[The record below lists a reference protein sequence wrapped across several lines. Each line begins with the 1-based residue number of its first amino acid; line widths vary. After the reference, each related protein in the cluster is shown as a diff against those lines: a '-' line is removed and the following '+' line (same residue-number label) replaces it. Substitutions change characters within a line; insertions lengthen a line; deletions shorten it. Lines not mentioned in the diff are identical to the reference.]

1 MRTFRLLGLVL
12 ITMLV
17 SINFAACSDGNEQDD
32 LSPDKNPTIT
42 IDSSI
47 ITNGLAFAAEGSIK
61 SVSFTTNTDWTLN
74 IASTTGGSTWCMASV
89 TSGKK
94 GEASVEFTT
103 LDNSDYDDRSVS
115 VTIKAGTASQTFTI
129 TQKCKEAILLTA
141 DKFEIVQEGGS
152 ITVEVKSNIDYQ
164 MEISESAKSWITE
177 TTTRA
182 LTTHNHTFSVAANEE
197 YEKREGE
204 IFFKKGEHIETVRV
218 YQAGGAV
225 IVLTKEKYEVSDKGE
240 TITVEIKSNVEYGIK
255 MPQVDW
261 IYDEASARG
270 ASSHTLKYVINP
282 NETYDSR
289 SAQIIYF
296 DKNNTA
302 SADTLTIIQVQ
313 KDAIVIANNEYTI
326 DAKEQTIEV
335 ELSSNIDYTIS
346 IADDGKDWISRV
358 ENTRSLTTKK
368 IKFNIAEN
376 TSDDSRTSHI
386 TFASGNGVSQNI
398 EIIQQGALPVI
409 HVETAGTLSGLI
421 DSSVKDEITKL
432 KITGKLNSTD
442 MEFLRKMKKIQVLD
456 LSEVNMAS
464 PWESAFQDCKSL
476 VSITLPD
483 SMTSLGNYA
492 FDGCKG
498 LIAINASKNN
508 SNYTSL
514 DGVLYDK
521 NGTTL
526 IQCPEGKASITI
538 PEQVS
543 SIADAAFSRCTNL
556 TSMII
561 PNGVTNIGSGAF
573 SNCISL
579 TSITIPN
586 SVTSIGDYIFQW
598 CVELKSI
605 TIPTNLKS
613 ISRFAFLSCWK
624 LSSVTISDG
633 VTRINEGAFA
643 ACKSLVSITIPG
655 SVTNIS
661 ENAMSGNQNLTS
673 INVDKDNS
681 KYLSID
687 GVLYDKDASILMQCP
702 GGKTSITIPNTVE
715 AIGAGAFF
723 GCINL
728 TSITIPN
735 SVTSIGEGAFQG
747 CRNLTSMVI
756 PSSVINISGNAFST
770 CESLVSITIPN
781 SVTCIESHLFD
792 GCTSLT
798 TLTIPNNVISIKE
811 CAFWNCSGLV
821 SITIPNSV
829 TRIERQAFEACTN
842 LTSVTIPNSVR
853 YWGGYVFWECSNI
866 SEIHLGYEYVS
877 GMDPYLFSSVDK
889 RTCVLYVP
897 RGCEYD
903 YRYAD
908 GWKNFK
914 NIVEE

>member
-1 MRTFRLLGLVL
+1 
-12 ITMLV
+12 MLV

-74 IASTTGGSTWCMASV
+74 IASTTGGSTWCTASV

-261 IYDEASARG
+261 IYDEASVRG

-326 DAKEQTIEV
+326 DAKGQTIEV

-442 MEFLRKMKKIQVLD
+442 MEFLRKMKEIQVLD
-456 LSEVNMAS
+456 LSEVNMIKLGYYSLQVCQSLTSIIIPKSVTIIEDGVFWGCSRLTSVVIPDGVTSIGDYAFGGCS
-464 PWESAFQDCKSL
+464 RLTSIIIPDKVTTLSSNAFQFCTKLTSINVGEGNTEYSSIDGALYNKNASTLLKCPEGKM
-476 VSITLPD
+476 SITIPG
-483 SMTSLGNYA
+483 SMTNIGDIA
-492 FDGCKG
+492 FYLCSR
-498 LIAINASKNN
+498 LTSINVDENN
-508 SNYTSL
+508 AKYLSI
-514 DGVLYDK
+514 DGVLYDI
-521 NGTTL
+521 NASTL
-526 IQCPEGKASITI
+526 IKCPENIPSITI
-538 PEQVS
+538 PNSVT
-543 SIADAAFSRCTNL
+543 SIGDESLSRLNL
-556 TSMII
+556 TSITI
-561 PNGVTNIGSGAF
+561 PNSVINIGDRALSSSNFTSITIPNSVTSLGNGAF
-573 SNCISL
+573 DNCSYLTSITLPNSVTTIGNETFASCSGL

-586 SVTSIGDYIFQW
+586 SVTSIGI
-598 CVELKSI
+598 E
-605 TIPTNLKS
+605 
-613 ISRFAFLSCWK
+613 AFSGC
-624 LSSVTISDG
+624 
-633 VTRINEGAFA
+633 R
-643 ACKSLVSITIPG
+643 SLTSITIPG
-655 SVTNIS
+655 NV
-661 ENAMSGNQNLTS
+661 TS
-673 INVDKDNS
+673 IGMEAFS
-681 KYLSID
+681 W
-687 GVLYDKDASILMQCP
+687 CP
-702 GGKTSITIPNTVE
+702 GLTSITISNGVTRIGDHAFWGCSSLTSIIIPNSVTS
-715 AIGAGAFF
+715 IGGGAFSACF
-723 GCINL
+723 GL
-728 TSITIPN
+728 ATITIPN
-735 SVTSIGEGAFQG
+735 SVTSIG
-747 CRNLTSMVI
+747 
-756 PSSVINISGNAFST
+756 
-770 CESLVSITIPN
+770 
-781 SVTCIESHLFD
+781 D
-792 GCTSLT
+792 Y
-798 TLTIPNNVISIKE
+798 
-811 CAFWNCSGLV
+811 AFWGCS
-821 SITIPNSV
+821 SI
-829 TRIERQAFEACTN
+829 R
-842 LTSVTIPNSVR
+842 
-853 YWGGYVFWECSNI
+853 
-866 SEIHLGYEYVS
+866 EIHIGYKSVS
-877 GMDPYLFSSVDK
+877 GMNPSVFENVD
-889 RTCVLYVP
+889 TSVCVLYVP
-897 RGCEYD
+897 RGCKYA
-903 YRYAD
+903 YSIAD
-908 GWKNFK
+908 GWRYFK